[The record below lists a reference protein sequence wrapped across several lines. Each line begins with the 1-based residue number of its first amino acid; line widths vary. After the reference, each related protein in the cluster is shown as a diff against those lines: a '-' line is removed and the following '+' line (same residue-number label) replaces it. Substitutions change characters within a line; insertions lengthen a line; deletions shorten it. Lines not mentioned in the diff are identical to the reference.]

1 MCSSTHSGVSLIG
14 EVQSTQGL
22 IGERIYNTTLQH
34 YMSNLTTMEPDS
46 KDEKSGAPKKV
57 LVVEDEDEYPGIL
70 PCQGR
75 KGGLYPG
82 VRQSSKNIQD

>member
-1 MCSSTHSGVSLIG
+1 
-14 EVQSTQGL
+14 
-22 IGERIYNTTLQH
+22 
-34 YMSNLTTMEPDS
+34 MEPDS
-46 KDEKSGAPKKV
+46 KDEKHVAPKKV
-57 LVVEDEDEYPGIL
+57 LVEDEDEYPGIL

>member
-1 MCSSTHSGVSLIG
+1 
-14 EVQSTQGL
+14 
-22 IGERIYNTTLQH
+22 
-34 YMSNLTTMEPDS
+34 MEPDS